1 MSSWESALSCSCVCA
16 SVIVYAIIKCS
27 THGLH
32 NLVTSKKSDLL
43 AVNAAACFLWPA
55 LILMI
60 LKATKQA
67 LGLVSTLTFLM
78 VLLYLSQEVR
88 AVVPYVGPLKEYQGG
103 DTLLERSTQIS
114 TAAFAA
120 GTILLTTSK
129 HIASRVAPFVFLA
142 LLLAVVST
150 VPSGSYR
157 KGSVDKCA
165 VWESAQKSAMA
176 MGAGMLALAIGICV
190 DANLFEAPLAQSA
203 A

>member
-1 MSSWESALSCSCVCA
+1 MSRWGEALSCCCISA
-16 SVIVYAIIKCS
+16 SVLVYAILKGS
-27 THGLH
+27 TRGLVDS
-32 NLVTSKKSDLL
+32 VTAKKSDRL

-55 LILMI
+55 LILA
-60 LKATKQA
+60 LLRVTKQD
-67 LGLVSTLTFLM
+67 LGLVSTLTFLV
-78 VLLYLSQEVR
+78 VLLYLCQEVR

-120 GTILLTTSK
+120 GTILLSTSK
-129 HIASRVAPFVFLA
+129 EITTRVAPFVFLA

-157 KGSVDKCA
+157 KGGMDKRA
-165 VWESAQKSAMA
+165 TWESAQKAAMA

-190 DANLFEAPLAQSA
+190 DANLFETISDRTA
-203 A
+203 